1 LSDVALLLQV
11 NTATRTTVSKQYF
24 EQMFNAQIIVTV
36 NPANWEGDFRLWE
49 SMCTGALI
57 FVDPV
62 FVPHPFPLQDKVHV
76 VFFSNSD
83 REDLF
88 RKLDYYRAHPQEARK
103 IAVQGYLHAM
113 KHHRTVSM
121 VDYILRTAHLRRVA
135 LTEDSPQRLPNYT
148 YTGQY
153 LRYEAQVQEKNIKAC
168 HQPGIYQP
176 PAHPH
181 DPVVRL
187 TEDCRGAGGATLQLS
202 LNKQAPVETNSGQIQ
217 FLH

>member
-1 LSDVALLLQV
+1 
-11 NTATRTTVSKQYF
+11 
-24 EQMFNAQIIVTV
+24 MFNAQIIVTV

-76 VFFSNSD
+76 VFFSNND
-83 REDLF
+83 RDDLF
-88 RKLDYYRAHPQEARK
+88 RKLDYYRANPLEARK

-113 KHHRTVSM
+113 KYHRTVSM
-121 VDYILRTAHLRRVA
+121 VDYILRTAHLRQAAMV
-135 LTEDSPQRLPNYT
+135 EDNPNMLPNYS

-153 LRYEAQVQEKNIKAC
+153 LHYEAKVQERHIKAC
-168 HQPGIYQP
+168 HQPGIFVP
-176 PAHPH
+176 SAHSNE
-181 DPVVRL
+181 PVKRL
-187 TEDCRGAGGATLQLS
+187 KEDCNGAKQTLS
-202 LNKQAPVETNSGQIQ
+202 VAVEGKSTTSNSRSSGQIE

>member
-1 LSDVALLLQV
+1 MQV

-76 VFFSNSD
+76 VFFSNND

-88 RKLDYYRAHPQEARK
+88 RKLDYYRANPQEARK
-103 IAVQGYLHAM
+103 IAIQGYLHAM
-113 KHHRTVSM
+113 KYHRTVSM
-121 VDYILRTAHLRRVA
+121 IDYILRTAHLRRVA
-135 LTEDSPQRLPNYT
+135 LAEDNPHRLPNYT

-153 LRYEAQVQEKNIKAC
+153 LHYEAKVQEKNIKAC

-176 PAHPH
+176 PAHPN

-187 TEDCRGAGGATLQLS
+187 TEDCRGAGGATLKLS
-202 LNKQAPVETNSGQIQ
+202 LNKPAPVVEANSGQIQ